1 MRVVF
6 TYVQERPGDHAVSP
20 IARGAL
26 DRYAPDA
33 EVYLLGNQPDAYYNL
48 FAQLWDDGD
57 GWLNVEQD
65 IEIHAS
71 VVPETAACPEP
82 WCVWPY
88 NGPGR
93 DSDVGDRHLY
103 GSLGCTR
110 FSAELIAAH
119 PRFIAE
125 LQGRR
130 WQGLDSFI
138 LPGLLGLGYKQH
150 IHWPA
155 VLHHHVRSDTKKC
168 DCRGIHL

>member
-6 TYVQERPGDHAVSP
+6 TYQPDSPGDHAPSL
-20 IARGAL
+20 IARDAL
-26 DRYAPDA
+26 ERYAPDA
-33 EVYLLGNQPDAYYNL
+33 EVYCLGTAPDAYYRL
-48 FAQLWDDGD
+48 YAQLWDDGD

-65 IEIHAS
+65 IELHSS
-71 VVPETAACPEP
+71 VLPDTEACPEP

-88 NGPGR
+88 QGPGR
-93 DSDVGDRHLY
+93 DDGDRYLF

-119 PRFIAE
+119 PQFIAQ
-125 LQGRR
+125 LQGRN
-130 WQGLDSFI
+130 WQGLDSYI

-155 VLHHHVRSDTKKC
+155 VLHHHFRPDLGKC
-168 DCRGIHL
+168 DCRQVH